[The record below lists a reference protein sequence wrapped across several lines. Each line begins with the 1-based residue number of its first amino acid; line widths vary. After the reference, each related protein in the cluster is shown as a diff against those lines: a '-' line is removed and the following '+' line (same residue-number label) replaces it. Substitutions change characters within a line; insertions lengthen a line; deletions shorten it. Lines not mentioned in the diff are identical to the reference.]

1 MQPRAPRHPGRAAIL
16 AAAALTAATAAR
28 AEPSGP
34 AEDFVTVRPDAV
46 AFREGGSSGLAVA
59 VLAGDPSAPGLYVL
73 RVRFPPGVQSAPHFH
88 DQDRH
93 VTVLEGTWA
102 FGTDA
107 SGDCAR
113 TEPLPAGSFAIHP
126 AGAVHFDGACGD
138 TATVVEITGLG
149 PVTTTPVPRTP

>member
-1 MQPRAPRHPGRAAIL
+1 M
-16 AAAALTAATAAR
+16 
-28 AEPSGP
+28 
-34 AEDFVTVRPDAV
+34 
-46 AFREGGSSGLAVA
+46 
-59 VLAGDPSAPGLYVL
+59 L

-107 SGDCAR
+107 SGDCGR
-113 TEPLPAGSFAIHP
+113 TKPLPAGSFAIHP

-138 TATVVEITGLG
+138 TATVVEITGMG
-149 PVTTTPVPRTP
+149 PVTTTPVPRAP

>member
-1 MQPRAPRHPGRAAIL
+1 MQPRPLHHACRTAIL
-16 AAAALTAATAAR
+16 AAATLTIAAAVQA
-28 AEPSGP
+28 GP
-34 AEDFVTVRPDAV
+34 ADSAQGFVTRTPATVE
-46 AFREGGSSGLAVA
+46 FRSTGSSGLAVA
-59 VLAGDPSAPGLYVL
+59 VLAGDPGAPGLYVL

-138 TATVVEITGLG
+138 TATVVEITGMG
-149 PVTTTPVPRTP
+149 PVTTTPVPRAP